1 VGQGP
6 RGRSETEWTSSSSTS
21 QPSDNTTKQ
30 YNSSAEFKTVS
41 AFITIYILFTQ
52 ITQPGN
58 IVRKLWSDNVAKRL
72 LRFAEQ
78 LYGYIGH
85 IITKDTV
92 AYLYLVLVHKSST
105 LHGILHI
112 ITPQRLA
119 WRETTTTPQTPAGPA
134 RTTTTKQ
141 ALTTTHSPQLS
152 PPPPINQPINQSIK
166 HAFATKQHPPP
177 SPLGLC
183 FALPYSKNT

>member
-1 VGQGP
+1 VTIVTIDVAIGGA

-21 QPSDNTTKQ
+21 QPSDNATKQ

-41 AFITIYILFTQ
+41 AFITKYIIFTH

-58 IVRKLWSDNVAKRL
+58 IVQNLWSVNVAKRL
-72 LRFAEQ
+72 LRLAEQ

-105 LHGILHI
+105 LRGIVHI
-112 ITPQRLA
+112 ITAQRLA
-119 WRETTTTPQTPAGPA
+119 W
-134 RTTTTKQ
+134 
-141 ALTTTHSPQLS
+141 
-152 PPPPINQPINQSIK
+152 
-166 HAFATKQHPPP
+166 
-177 SPLGLC
+177 
-183 FALPYSKNT
+183 